1 MFLLNTGSTTFLAS
15 GMKKSKRWPDQT
27 QPQLWDE
34 VRVALATPVPM
45 PRLNPL
51 LCQHHYLGSLRPA
64 GRRLC
69 SIAPKASG
77 RWVAVLVFSAAAKH
91 LKPRDEWIG
100 WSEEQRRR
108 PLSLATNNSR
118 FLLLPDFSVPNLG
131 SRVLRSSWRRA
142 PTACSPSKAISPRCG
157 PISKRKPPLPRR
169 NFPPEHPTST
179 QARTQEINQG
189 RAESRALRTAPVSP
203 AEAGFPLARQAARL
217 LRQTQGRKEEEAAFI
232 ARAPVCLRPALLWR
246 ALNRKA
252 WGSESGLHQ
261 RLDVSDN
268 DDRCRGQRDHGI

>member
-118 FLLLPDFSVPNLG
+118 FLLLPDSATPSRPPDHDGLPNPDGGKSWRGGHAIGPRQTPIPQKPLMNG
-131 SRVLRSSWRRA
+131 RCLWKVLEIFLSLIGPGGGTQWLLTFRRWNKLSSWISVRNSRR
-142 PTACSPSKAISPRCG
+142 
-157 PISKRKPPLPRR
+157 
-169 NFPPEHPTST
+169 
-179 QARTQEINQG
+179 
-189 RAESRALRTAPVSP
+189 
-203 AEAGFPLARQAARL
+203 
-217 LRQTQGRKEEEAAFI
+217 
-232 ARAPVCLRPALLWR
+232 
-246 ALNRKA
+246 
-252 WGSESGLHQ
+252 
-261 RLDVSDN
+261 
-268 DDRCRGQRDHGI
+268 